1 MSFRVLIVDDSPV
14 MRTFIRR
21 IIVPSGMEGAE
32 FLEASD
38 GAEAL
43 DLLRAQWVDVV
54 LTDINMPSMDGEELL
69 RRLEADAVLK
79 TVPVVVVS
87 TDGTASRIRQMLS
100 LGAPTERRGCS
111 RCVRPAH
118 EPWRRTRPPAWSSA
132 CPGRL
137 SVPVRPPASCRCP
150 ESRRPSCPPSCPER
164 SFS

>member
-14 MRTFIRR
+14 MRAFIRR
-21 IIVPSGMEGAE
+21 IIVLSGMEGAE

-43 DLLRAQWVDVV
+43 DLLHAQWVDVV

-87 TDGTASRIRQMLS
+87 TDSTASRIRQMLS
-100 LGAPTERRGCS
+100 LGARGYVKKPFLPETLREELERVLGG
-111 RCVRPAH
+111 AY
-118 EPWRRTRPPAWSSA
+118 A
-132 CPGRL
+132 G
-137 SVPVRPPASCRCP
+137 
-150 ESRRPSCPPSCPER
+150 
-164 SFS
+164 

>member
-100 LGAPTERRGCS
+100 LGARGYVKKPFLPETLREELERVLGG
-111 RCVRPAH
+111 AY
-118 EPWRRTRPPAWSSA
+118 A
-132 CPGRL
+132 G
-137 SVPVRPPASCRCP
+137 
-150 ESRRPSCPPSCPER
+150 
-164 SFS
+164 